1 MDSAKG
7 CLKVLGL
14 IGLLL
19 VAAIF
24 IGGIWFNNN
33 IDKVADAAADASG
46 IKDAVHSE
54 REAVCAKAKL
64 RSQQAWDQAVNSGQA
79 ESEARQLEELEVDA
93 KRLCDGL

>member
-7 CLKVLGL
+7 CLKFLGL
-14 IGLLL
+14 IGLLII
-19 VAAIF
+19 AAIF
-24 IGGIWFNNN
+24 IGGVWFSNN
-33 IDKVADAAADASG
+33 IDKVADVAADASG

-64 RSQQAWDQAVNSGQA
+64 RSQRAWDQAVNSGEV
-79 ESEARQLEELEVDA
+79 ESNARQLEELEVDA